1 MAMMMRAVGV
11 MALLLVAGAAQSKVV
26 ISGTRVIYP
35 AQEREVAVRLNN
47 LAEHEPSVLQIWLDD
62 GQEDSSPDTVEVPF
76 VVSPPVF
83 RMDPG
88 SAQALRLS
96 YTGEPLPGDRESLFW
111 LNVLE
116 IPPSAAEE
124 GDEAQLLQ
132 FAYRTRLKTL
142 FRPQGLAP
150 AADKVPQQLQWSLH
164 PAQGKRGAIVQVR
177 NPTPY
182 FVSFAGLKLVDG
194 PHSTAY
200 KRGQHVTANMV
211 APHAQQQFEFPDLA
225 RRPGAGAQI
234 AFVTIGD
241 YGNRVES
248 VAPLSVGDG
257 G

>member
-1 MAMMMRAVGV
+1 MMMRAVGM
-11 MALLLVAGAAQSKVV
+11 MALLLVAGAAQCKVV

-35 AQEREVAVRLNN
+35 AQEREVSVRLNN
-47 LAEHEPSVLQIWLDD
+47 LADDEPSVLQIWLDA

-116 IPPSAAEE
+116 IPPSAAED
-124 GDEAQLLQ
+124 GDDAQLLQ

-142 FRPQGLAP
+142 FRPQGLVP
-150 AADKVPQQLQWSLH
+150 AADKAPAQLQWSLH
-164 PAQGKRGAIVQVR
+164 PAQGKGGAMVVQVS

-194 PHSTAY
+194 PRSTAY
-200 KRGQHVTANMV
+200 KRGQNVNANMV
-211 APHAQQQFEFPDLA
+211 APHAQQQFEFPGVA
-225 RRPGAGAQI
+225 SRPGVGAQI

-257 G
+257 R